1 MLYILKD
8 IFPLIKN
15 TCKNKNSC
23 ILFDLSNISCIFVA
37 ILRSQA
43 KYSEYDKKLL
53 GEELLVDKRQT
64 GTELCNK
71 GFGFR
76 ACCGDA

>member
-1 MLYILKD
+1 MGYHHVQWDFRKNGKPNLYGVCKIILKD
-8 IFPLIKN
+8 IFPLIKS

-37 ILRSQA
+37 KLRSQA

-53 GEELLVDKRQT
+53 G
-64 GTELCNK
+64 
-71 GFGFR
+71 
-76 ACCGDA
+76 